1 MQASKSRKISF
12 ILSFFA
18 AISLIFIL
26 EGVLG
31 TTSVFGESERQASEP
46 AQPAAT
52 IISPAVEKEQTP
64 DKDRDT
70 IIVAYKQHRL
80 EYQKKK
86 ENIRNEVKLELKKLT
101 DQLRSLSSDL
111 KTGAGHLKTVYHPQ
125 EQELD
130 PEVSK
135 SILRLNEN
143 KARYEGLLSTLS
155 ALNRGSGFIFSPL
168 AFAAGT
174 HADSVLF
181 IFLPLTI
188 LNIFL
193 YLFFQQRPTFTRYK
207 KILIALLVTAFL
219 ACATSLLA
227 APMDKRQEVQS
238 KLHFTEKILAL
249 KGNAKAIAILESGS
263 RSQTVLPAN
272 LVSGDKWLTV
282 YPTVTTNSPEY
293 YVTLAALYSAEKETE
308 KAVESLK
315 NIAEDTELEGEPN
328 DKIIVDTIHFL
339 VENGHLD
346 IAHTMVT
353 NFAKLITDTN
363 ILSDLAQYVG
373 AYSMRD
379 SFSYTMEL
387 LEEKSVTTSELLA
400 VASSYYK
407 SGKTDKVQSTLTLA
421 FDASRDM
428 KDILLIASDCIKL
441 QSDSLLEQLPAK
453 MEHLPADPGL
463 TIDLAKLYHEQ
474 QEYPLAAAALKLA
487 TSQATRLEQLESVT
501 LAAVE
506 LKLEFL
512 LVKIREKVIL
522 LNPALQKD
530 LSDNTFQQAYAQV
543 LQFVDFLI
551 NEKMPAN
558 AAKLYDALL
567 YRIKEGR
574 VKDDQYV
581 SFMLHSAFDAL
592 QRNMK
597 ERAEKT
603 VFKLSMLIKPRTKS
617 FSTYLTLPENL
628 LQSLHGLPDLG
639 RVSVPLFNGLINE
652 DIGQFSKAERV
663 YMQAIIYALDSVN
676 RSQGDQLPETLN
688 EFFLLGRLW
697 QNENRIKDLASLDQ
711 VYSLLENRILKSL
724 RKKEEDKLLTE
735 PLARV
740 AELKEQREK
749 QLGLIKAF
757 DTRMAK
763 LKAREIDRQEKKVK
777 NAQAALSAKK
787 KTVTALTR
795 EVMLK
800 AVSTLIIQLML
811 LVLIIGCAVIAWQ
824 YSQRL
829 KEHRTYGFFTRFLE
843 LSGWLRV
850 FSIVGIVSGFISIIF
865 SQFLQIFQKVHESS
879 PKMIQETG
887 TIYTGN
893 GAADS
898 PIKKNGGGSDRP
910 ER

>member
-1 MQASKSRKISF
+1 MQATKSRKISF

-18 AISLIFIL
+18 AISIIFIL
-26 EGVLG
+26 EGALI
-31 TTSVFGESERQASEP
+31 TTSVFAESERQASEP

-64 DKDRDT
+64 NKDRDT
-70 IIVAYKQHRL
+70 IIAAYRQHRL
-80 EYQKKK
+80 EYQKKR
-86 ENIRNEVKLELKKLT
+86 ENIRNEVELELKKLT
-101 DQLRSLSSDL
+101 DQLRSLNSDL
-111 KTGAGHLKTVYHPQ
+111 KTGAGHLKTVYHPR
-125 EQELD
+125 EQELS

-135 SILRLNEN
+135 GILRLDEN
-143 KARYEGLLSTLS
+143 KAKYEGLLSTLS

-168 AFAAGT
+168 AFVAGT
-174 HADSVLF
+174 HADSILF

-238 KLHFTEKILAL
+238 KLDFTEKILAL
-249 KGNAKAIAILESGS
+249 KGNAKAIAILKSGNKG
-263 RSQTVLPAN
+263 QTVLPAN

-293 YVTLAALYSAEKETE
+293 YVTLAALYSAEKETA

-315 NIAEDTELEGEPN
+315 NIAENTALEGEPD
-328 DKIIVDTIHFL
+328 DKTIVDTIHFL

-353 NFAKLITDTN
+353 NFAGLITDTN
-363 ILSDLAQYVG
+363 ILFDLAQYIG

-387 LEEKSVTTSELLA
+387 LEEKSATTAELLA

-407 SGKTDKVQSTLTLA
+407 SGETDRAQSILA
-421 FDASRDM
+421 RALDASRDM
-428 KDILLIASDCIKL
+428 NDILLIARACIRL
-441 QSDSLLEQLPAK
+441 QSGSLLEQLPAK
-453 MEHLPADPGL
+453 MENLPADPGL
-463 TIDLAKLYHEQ
+463 AIDLAKLYHEQ
-474 QEYPLAAAALKLA
+474 QEYPLAAAVLKLA
-487 TSQATRLEQLESVT
+487 ISQATRLEQLESVT
-501 LAAVE
+501 QAAVE

-512 LVKIREKVIL
+512 LEKIREKVIL
-522 LNPALQKD
+522 LNPALQKG
-530 LSDNTFQQAYAQV
+530 LSDDAFQQAYAQV

-558 AAKLYDALL
+558 AAKLYDALIT
-567 YRIKEGR
+567 RIKEER

-581 SFMLHSAFDAL
+581 SFMLHSTFDAL

-597 ERAEKT
+597 EKAENI
-603 VFKLSMLIKPRTKS
+603 VFKLSMLIKPRTTS

-628 LQSLHGLPDLG
+628 LQSLHGLPDLD

-652 DIGQFSKAERV
+652 DMGQFSKAERV
-663 YMQAIIYALDSVN
+663 YMQAVIYALDSVN

-697 QNENRIKDLASLDQ
+697 QNENMIKDLTSLDQ
-711 VYSLLENRILKSL
+711 VYSLLENRILESL
-724 RKKEEDKLLTE
+724 EQKERDKLLTE

-740 AELKEQREK
+740 AELKEKREK
-749 QLGLIKAF
+749 QLGLIKVF
-757 DTRMAK
+757 DARMAK
-763 LKAREIDRQEKKVK
+763 LKAADADRQVQKVK
-777 NAQAALSAKK
+777 NAQAALDARK
-787 KTVTALTR
+787 KTVTTLTR
-795 EVMLK
+795 KVLLK

-811 LVLIIGCAVIAWQ
+811 LGLIIGCAAIAWQ

-829 KEHRTYGFFTRFLE
+829 KEHRTYGFFSRFLE

-850 FSIVGIVSGFISIIF
+850 FSIIGIVSGFISIIF

-879 PKMIQETG
+879 QQMIPG
-887 TIYTGN
+887 TPTTYSDN